1 MILYRDT
8 LSCDESQLRHRGKNM
23 NRATVYP
30 HSPFRNPLNIIESC
44 LNKMNTSTLPYFY
57 QSRTQCPIKCA
68 TGTLMNVQQ
77 SSKSRFTVQENLS
90 TQHGV
95 CTSPSL
101 SHTVSQHKASR
112 GTYNHLDSLFILL
125 KDILMI

>member
-1 MILYRDT
+1 
-8 LSCDESQLRHRGKNM
+8 
-23 NRATVYP
+23 
-30 HSPFRNPLNIIESC
+30 
-44 LNKMNTSTLPYFY
+44 
-57 QSRTQCPIKCA
+57 
-68 TGTLMNVQQ
+68 MNVQQ

-95 CTSPSL
+95 CTSSL
-101 SHTVSQHKASR
+101 SHNVSQHKASR